1 MSNPT
6 CTADRDTVRIG
17 LASPEQ
23 IRGWSCG
30 EVTRAET
37 INYRTFRPEKD
48 GLFCERIFGPQKDWE
63 CACGRLRGM
72 KYRGN
77 TCAHCGVTVTHSR
90 SRRQRMGHIEL
101 AAPVVHAWFF
111 RGRPNPLATLLG
123 LKPAELESVIYYE
136 KYLVLDPG
144 RSKLAAGQVI
154 DEATWDRTRER
165 YRGFEADTGAEAIQ
179 SLLERLDLEAQA
191 EFLRSQLAAL
201 GGSLKEEQRRLQRW
215 LRLVDALGHS
225 GNRPEWMVLRC
236 LPVIPPDLRPI
247 VMLEPGQMATSD
259 LNDLYRRVIGR
270 NNRLKK
276 LLALHSPEVILRNE
290 KRMLQQAVDALFDNQ
305 RCKRPVLGSSGQPL
319 KSLGE
324 MLGGKQGR
332 FRQNLLGKR
341 VDYSARSV
349 IVAGPEL
356 KLHQCGLPKKI
367 ALELFQPFVIRC
379 LKERGLAT
387 TIRAAKRMIERREEC
402 VWDAL
407 VEAVKDHP
415 VLLNRAPTLHRL
427 GIQAFEPVLIE
438 GNAIR
443 LHPLVCKGFNADF
456 DGDQMAVHLPL
467 SIEAQVEAKVLMMP
481 THNIFSPAN
490 GQPIISPSQDIVVGC
505 GYLTWAEDDKVT
517 RWQGDK
523 VKAQGRAMPTFAST
537 TEVLVAEAQRKVN
550 LHERIRVRL
559 SGNRPVVCED
569 SAHLVTRSPCH
580 LVTTTVGRVL
590 FNDILDPR
598 MPFYDLSLTASSLR
612 RVIADCHRLLGR
624 GETVALL
631 DRMKALGFRAATRS
645 GVSFALDDLRT
656 TGGKEEVVHRTEKA
670 VAALE
675 QSCSRGLIS
684 ADEREE
690 RVISL
695 WMDARDEIGRQVMDD
710 LAKDRR
716 TGPNPLYLMAASGA
730 RGNQEQLRQL
740 AGMRGLMVRPS
751 GQVVSRPITSSLREG
766 LSVPE
771 YWSSTTGARKGLT
784 DTALKTAGAGYL
796 TRKLIDV
803 AQNVVVNMHD
813 CGTKRGIET
822 ELLRGRFLVS
832 GKEPLTEEEAARL
845 KGREGVRVRS
855 PLTCAAPSGVCQL
868 CYGIDLSTGKL
879 VEEGTAVGI
888 VAAQSIGEPGTQL
901 TMRTFHIGGVH
912 SDQDITLGLPR
923 VTELFEAQRPRNAA
937 VLAEAAGEVRVGG
950 AEDVRHRKQR
960 VFVQP
965 LDEHGKA
972 VGPERPQS
980 IPEGRRLL
988 ITEGQQVAMGE
999 ALTDGTP
1006 DPHDVLRLRGR
1017 EAVQRYLVNEVQA
1030 VYRAQGVELDDRHIE
1045 VIVARMLLPGSTQ
1058 VLGVTRAAVRAQS
1071 FIAAAA
1077 FQETATVLTEAA
1089 LAGKVDPL
1097 AGVKE
1102 NVALGRLIP
1111 AGTGFRRT

>member
-6 CTADRDTVRIG
+6 CSADRATVRIG

-30 EVTRAET
+30 QVTRAET
-37 INYRTFRPEKD
+37 INYRTLRPEKD

-63 CACGRLRGM
+63 CACGRLRGLR
-72 KYRGN
+72 YRGN
-77 TCAHCGVTVTHSR
+77 TCPQCGVTVTHSR

-111 RGRPNPLATLLG
+111 RGRPSPLATLLG
-123 LKPAELESVIYYE
+123 LKPAELQGVIYHE
-136 KYLVLDPG
+136 KFLVLDPA

-154 DEATWDRTRER
+154 DEATWERTRDR
-165 YRGFEADTGAEAIQ
+165 YPGFATGTGAEAVQ
-179 SLLERLDLEAQA
+179 TLLERLDLDAQA
-191 EFLRSQLAAL
+191 EFLRNQLAAL
-201 GGSLKEEQRRLQRW
+201 GGSLKDEQRRLQRW
-215 LRLVDALGHS
+215 LRLVDALRHS

-247 VMLEPGQMATSD
+247 VMLESGQMATSD
-259 LNDLYRRVIGR
+259 LNDLYRRVLGR
-270 NNRLKK
+270 NSRLKK

-290 KRMLQQAVDALFDNQ
+290 KRLLQQAVDALFDNQ
-305 RCKRPVLGSSGQPL
+305 RCKHPVLGSSGQPL

-324 MLGGKQGR
+324 MLAGKQGR

-356 KLHQCGLPKKI
+356 KLHQCGLPKTI

-379 LKERGLAT
+379 LRERELAP
-387 TIRAAKRMIERREEC
+387 TIRAAKRLIERREEC

-407 VEAVKDHP
+407 EEAVKDHP

-443 LHPLVCKGFNADF
+443 VHPLVCKGFNADF

-467 SIEAQVEAKVLMMP
+467 SIEAQVEARVLMMAAS
-481 THNIFSPAN
+481 NIFSPAN
-490 GQPIISPSQDIVVGC
+490 GQAVISPSQDIVVGC
-505 GYLTWAEDDKVT
+505 GYLTWSDDAGET
-517 RWQGDK
+517 P
-523 VKAQGRAMPTFAST
+523 ATTFSGPG
-537 TEVLVAEAQRKVN
+537 EVLLAHAQDKIG
-550 LHERIRVRL
+550 LHARIRLRL
-559 SGNRPVVCED
+559 PHGKKLVHAESG
-569 SAHLVTRSPCH
+569 HLVTLSPCH

-590 FNDILDPR
+590 FNDILDPK
-598 MPFYDLSLTASSLR
+598 MPFYDLPLTVSALR

-631 DRMKALGFRAATRS
+631 DRLKALGFRTATRS

-656 TGGKEEVVHRTEKA
+656 TGGKDEVVQRTEKE
-670 VAALE
+670 VAAVE
-675 QSCSRGLIS
+675 QSCRRGLIS
-684 ADEREE
+684 TDEREDQ
-690 RVISL
+690 VISL
-695 WMDARDEIGRQVMDD
+695 WMDARDEIGRRVMAD
-710 LAKDRR
+710 LARDQQ
-716 TGPNPLYLMAASGA
+716 TGPNPLYLMASSGA

-740 AGMRGLMVRPS
+740 AGMRGLIARPS

-766 LSVPE
+766 LSVLE
-771 YWSSTTGARKGLT
+771 YFSSTHGARKGLS

-803 AQNVVVNMHD
+803 AQNVVVSMHD
-813 CGTKRGIET
+813 CGTTRGIET
-822 ELLRGRFLVS
+822 KSLRGRVLVS
-832 GKEPLTEEEAARL
+832 GQGPLTEEESARL
-845 KGREGVRVRS
+845 KGRDGVRVRS
-855 PLTCAAPSGVCQL
+855 PLTCAAPSGVCRL

-901 TMRTFHIGGVH
+901 TLRTFHIGGVH
-912 SDQDITLGLPR
+912 SEQDITLGLPR
-923 VTELFEAQRPRNAA
+923 VTELFEAQRPRGAA
-937 VLAEAAGEVRVGG
+937 VLAEVAGEVRVGG
-950 AEDVRHRKQR
+950 AEDVRRRKQR

-965 LDEHGKA
+965 LDNHGKP

-980 IPEGRRLL
+980 IPEGRHLL
-988 ITEGQQVAMGE
+988 VTDGQRVALGE
-999 ALTDGTP
+999 ELTDGVL

-1017 EAVQRYLVNEVQA
+1017 EAVWRYLVSEVQG
-1030 VYRAQGVELDDRHIE
+1030 VYRAQGVELDDRHVE
-1045 VIVARMLLPGSTQ
+1045 VIVARMLRPGSTQ
-1058 VLGVTRAAVRAQS
+1058 LLGVTRAAVRADS

-1111 AGTGFRRT
+1111 AGTGFRRSEG